1 MMDIFDTT
9 TANTNAITSMD
20 DAEIADLR
28 LRFCNATKSDRA
40 RVKKMLN
47 DVMVEIREATNNE
60 THIGTRVSRDIVT
73 FLNDASS
80 QYSTT
85 PAALIRDAVTHYI
98 QHELPK
104 RTAPKD
110 ANEISLCE

>member
-1 MMDIFDTT
+1 MDIFDT
-9 TANTNAITSMD
+9 TANTNAISTMD
-20 DAEIADLR
+20 DIELGELR
-28 LRFCNATKSDRA
+28 RRFCNATKSDRA